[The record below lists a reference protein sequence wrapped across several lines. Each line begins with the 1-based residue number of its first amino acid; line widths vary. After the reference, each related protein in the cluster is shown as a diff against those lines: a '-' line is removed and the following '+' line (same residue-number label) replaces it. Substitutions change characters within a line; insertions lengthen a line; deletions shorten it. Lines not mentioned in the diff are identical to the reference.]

1 MGKISLVRTD
11 FTPLSTIGKLEYDGL
26 SLFTLEDPIR
36 DKKIKGETA
45 IPSGKYRVEITWSPR
60 FGKLMPILLD
70 VPNFTGIRIHS
81 GNKPEDTEG
90 CILVGLEK
98 KKDWIGRSKEAYL
111 KLYKKIEEGLKSGPV
126 EIEIRKA

>member
-45 IPSGKYRVEITWSPR
+45 IPSGKYRVEITWSP
-60 FGKLMPILLD
+60 
-70 VPNFTGIRIHS
+70 
-81 GNKPEDTEG
+81 
-90 CILVGLEK
+90 
-98 KKDWIGRSKEAYL
+98 
-111 KLYKKIEEGLKSGPV
+111 
-126 EIEIRKA
+126 